1 MQMAGALL
9 GMEGG
14 ALRMVARVAKQRA
27 IQVTRH
33 WQTVGIPLESLG
45 TERFPM
51 LAACHG
57 CGGKFRTLFHVRPED
72 GPAATKVAEGVVSAI
87 LERISERVEGEA
99 EEGMRARLCH
109 AMQGQGVFVCFCCA
123 APVVREKR
131 RRGDGLAARGG
142 QPSPRA
148 SAPRAG
154 AAPGTRPSPSRVS
167 PQRARGGPVRFV
179 PAADR
184 VRQREEA
191 IREAE
196 LDREAAAAGERAVL
210 AELRA
215 IGLSFAASTSPL
227 AADALHHHG
236 PRRPVVAPGGGRG
249 RRGQ

>member
-1 MQMAGALL
+1 MAGALL

-45 TERFPM
+45 TERFPT

-57 CGGKFRTLFHVRPED
+57 CGGKFRTLFHVKPED
-72 GPAATKVAEGVVSAI
+72 GPAATGVAEEVVSAI

-99 EEGMRARLCH
+99 EEGMRTRLRQ

-131 RRGDGLAARGG
+131 RRGDGLAARGR
-142 QPSPRA
+142 QPPQQT

-154 AAPGTRPSPSRVS
+154 DAPRGRPSPTRIL
-167 PQRARGGPVRFV
+167 PQRARGSPVRFV

-184 VRQREEA
+184 AKQHGRMRS
-191 IREAE
+191 
-196 LDREAAAAGERAVL
+196 ERP
-210 AELRA
+210 RW
-215 IGLSFAASTSPL
+215 IKW
-227 AADALHHHG
+227 
-236 PRRPVVAPGGGRG
+236 PRRLANGRSWRNSGRSGCRSPPYHRRHRLARLAGG
-249 RRGQ
+249 QNLKEDSL